1 MKITLSRFAAT
12 AIVLAVLTMAA
23 TGRANAQ
30 DNKCSHSITAC
41 GCTISLAGKYQVPID
56 IFGFQGLT
64 LKSGCIDINVSNVKL
79 TVNGAIVGPSVNSC
93 PNPPSPLTRGARQPI
108 SKEDRESAM
117 RKVLP
122 RYPDDGSGPN
132 LIGVHVLPGIS
143 NVTLNFGGEDVC
155 GWTYGVESEGAN
167 VSISTMGTYDNNVGL
182 LLNNATAN
190 SCLFCDAEFNF
201 TGVQISGGSG
211 NSYTDGSGDNNLQY
225 GFWVYGSSGNKFTN
239 NFANYNFI
247 AGFYLGCAADGEY
260 ARSITCPT
268 PTTGNTLVQNTAGD
282 NGDLPYTPG
291 FGIAVERKSLYNVVQ
306 NNTTQDSAFNMYNET
321 LDIVDGNGNC
331 VYNTYKNNN
340 YQTKQPRCIH

>member
-30 DNKCSHSITAC
+30 DNKCSKSITAC
-41 GCTISLAGKYQVPID
+41 GCTITLAGKYQVPID

-64 LKSGCIDINVSNVKL
+64 LKSGCIDVNVSNVKL
-79 TVNGAIVGPSVNSC
+79 TVNGAIVGPGVNSC
-93 PNPPSPLTRGARQPI
+93 PNTPSPLTRGARRPLG
-108 SKEDRESAM
+108 KEARQSAM
-117 RKVLP
+117 QQTP
-122 RYPDDGSGPN
+122 FRYPDDGSGPN
-132 LIGVHVLPGIS
+132 LIGIHVLPGIS

-155 GWTYGVESEGAN
+155 GWTYGVESEGAS
-167 VSISTMGTYDNNVGL
+167 VSISTVGTYDNNVGL
-182 LLNNATAN
+182 FFNNATSN
-190 SCLFCDAEFNF
+190 SCLYCDSEFNVN
-201 TGVQISGGSG
+201 GVQISGGSG
-211 NSYTDGSGDNNLQY
+211 NSYTDGSGSNNSQY
-225 GFWVYGSSGNKFTN
+225 GFWVYGSSGNKFTD
-239 NFANYNFI
+239 NFANYNSI

-268 PTTGNTLVQNTAGD
+268 PTDGNTLVKNTAGD

-291 FGIAVERKSLYNVVQ
+291 FGIAVERKALYNVIE
-306 NNTTQDSAFNMYNET
+306 NNMTHDSAFGLYNET

-340 YQTKQPRCIH
+340 YTTKQPNCIH